1 MMDAFDQLVGEA
13 EAAPFSGWDFAYLR
27 GRWREDAPPWDYR
40 ADVLG
45 RLPDVSRLL
54 DMGTGGGEFLA
65 SLGRLPAYTA
75 ATESYTPNVPVARRR
90 LGPLGVD
97 LFTLESDSALPF
109 PDQHFDLI
117 INRHE
122 SYDPAEVRRILR
134 VGGTFLTQQVGGDD
148 NARLNEVLGAPLPL
162 NHWSAAD
169 ASRELADAGYV
180 IVRQLEAF
188 PETCFFDI
196 GAVVYYLK
204 VISWQIEDF
213 SVEGYRD
220 ALRRLHAQ
228 IIAEGGLT
236 THSHRLLIE
245 ARRPD

>member
-1 MMDAFDQLVGEA
+1 MDTFDQRVVEA

-27 GRWREDAPPWDYR
+27 GRWREADPPWDYR

-45 RLPDVSRLL
+45 RLPHVSRLL

-65 SLGRLPAYTA
+65 SLAPLPAYTA

-97 LFTLESDSALPF
+97 LFTLESDTTLPF

-134 VGGTFLTQQVGGDD
+134 GGGTFLTQQVGGAD
-148 NARLNEVLGAPLPL
+148 NARLNEVLGAPLPTD
-162 NHWSAAD
+162 HWGAAD
-169 ASRELADAGYV
+169 ACRQLTDVGFA

-188 PETCFFDI
+188 PATRFFDI

-204 VISWQIEDF
+204 VIRWQIDDF

-220 ALRRLHAQ
+220 ALRRLHEQ
-228 IIAEGGLT
+228 MIADGGLT
-236 THSHRLLIE
+236 TRSHRFLIE

>member
-1 MMDAFDQLVGEA
+1 MDTFDQRVIEA

-27 GRWREDAPPWDYR
+27 DRWREDEPPWDYR
-40 ADVLG
+40 ADVLV
-45 RLPDVSRLL
+45 RLPTVSRLL

-65 SLGRLPAYTA
+65 SLAPLPAYTA
-75 ATESYTPNVPVARRR
+75 ATENYTPNVPVARWR

-97 LFTLESDSALPF
+97 LVTLESDSTLPF

-134 VGGTFLTQQVGGDD
+134 GGGTFLTQQVGGDD
-148 NARLNEVLGAPLPL
+148 NARLNEVLGAPLQAD
-162 NHWSAAD
+162 HWSAAD
-169 ASRELADAGYV
+169 ACRELTDAGFA

-188 PETCFFDI
+188 PETRFFDI

-220 ALRRLHAQ
+220 ALRHLHAQ
-228 IIAEGGLT
+228 MITDGGLT
-236 THSHRLLIE
+236 TRSHRFLIE

>member
-1 MMDAFDQLVGEA
+1 MDTFDQRVIEA

-27 GRWREDAPPWDYR
+27 DRWREDEPPWDYR
-40 ADVLG
+40 ADVLV
-45 RLPDVSRLL
+45 RLPTVSRLL

-65 SLGRLPAYTA
+65 SLAPLPAYTA
-75 ATESYTPNVPVARRR
+75 ATENYTPNVPVARWR

-97 LFTLESDSALPF
+97 LVTLESDSTLPF

-122 SYDPAEVRRILR
+122 SYDPAEVRRVLR
-134 VGGTFLTQQVGGDD
+134 GGGTFLTQQVGGDD
-148 NARLNEVLGAPLPL
+148 NARLNEVLGAPLPADR
-162 NHWSAAD
+162 WSAAD
-169 ASRELADAGYV
+169 ACRELTDAGFA

-188 PETCFFDI
+188 PETRFFDI

-220 ALRRLHAQ
+220 ALRHLHAQ
-228 IIAEGGLT
+228 MITDGGLT
-236 THSHRLLIE
+236 TRSHRFLIE